1 MSATYL
7 QSVEDLV
14 LNIHVNQ
21 SSGINCS
28 NLQLTFCSSNDC
40 DVTVFGINVNMNMS
54 NGIMKIL
61 GVKNLMNKL
70 RNSFEYTEATSHLVS
85 ATLQDNKDSS
95 LRIRMDFPK
104 EKLNYTIPRCVFWD
118 HTMMDWS
125 DAGCIVTT
133 SDNYS
138 SMCECNHLTSFS
150 VLMAKG
156 DQSLNMF
163 EPILEKITS
172 VGLGVSI
179 CSLLIFLTIEYIVWS
194 AVIKSNL
201 AHFRHTAMVN
211 IAVFRLLADCSFLAS
226 SSPNILT
233 DSWCLTL
240 TICKHLF
247 YLAMFCWML
256 CLSVM
261 LVHQLIFVFS
271 PLRKRVFMFFS
282 SIVGYVCPILIVGSS
297 YVYYKYTYNLYYD
310 MKTCWLIYVR
320 LLEGSIHA
328 FLLPVGTIILT
339 NLFSMAVV
347 IVTLVKTSV
356 PDSSKADDKETAKSI
371 LKVVVFLTPV
381 FGVTWVIGFFQL
393 MMQKDNPMYAF
404 VVFSFTILNSFQVI

>member
-1 MSATYL
+1 
-7 QSVEDLV
+7 
-14 LNIHVNQ
+14 
-21 SSGINCS
+21 
-28 NLQLTFCSSNDC
+28 
-40 DVTVFGINVNMNMS
+40 
-54 NGIMKIL
+54 
-61 GVKNLMNKL
+61 
-70 RNSFEYTEATSHLVS
+70 
-85 ATLQDNKDSS
+85 
-95 LRIRMDFPK
+95 
-104 EKLNYTIPRCVFWD
+104 
-118 HTMMDWS
+118 
-125 DAGCIVTT
+125 
-133 SDNYS
+133 
-138 SMCECNHLTSFS
+138 
-150 VLMAKG
+150 
-156 DQSLNMF
+156 
-163 EPILEKITS
+163 
-172 VGLGVSI
+172 
-179 CSLLIFLTIEYIVWS
+179 
-194 AVIKSNL
+194 
-201 AHFRHTAMVN
+201 MVN

-404 VVFSFTILNSFQVI
+404 VQLHTKHNTVWIMTILYILVCCIHYCQHQHIGSVYPWLIFYISVSTKIFSVPMCDWKGMVRQQTLM